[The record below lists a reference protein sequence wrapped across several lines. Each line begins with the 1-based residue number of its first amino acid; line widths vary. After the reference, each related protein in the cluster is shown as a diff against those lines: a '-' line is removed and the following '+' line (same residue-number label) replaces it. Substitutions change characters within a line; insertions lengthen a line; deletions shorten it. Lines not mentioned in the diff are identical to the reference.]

1 METLKA
7 MIAAIVI
14 FGVWLSA
21 ASSLGPRDRQHRDS
35 RSPALH
41 SQSSSCGSAH
51 DDRTDRSSDEF
62 RIHGDLK

>member
-7 MIAAIVI
+7 MIAAVVI

-41 SQSSSCGSAH
+41 
-51 DDRTDRSSDEF
+51 
-62 RIHGDLK
+62 